1 MDDHDWG
8 PWSEEK
14 EFFTWFNEWD
24 ELRDQIEGAGNKARF
39 DYWYNVY
46 KAYKL
51 KCRFACELNAYE
63 ADTKNNNL
71 KEAAGHR
78 SKMARLW
85 EQIMATQVQ
94 KVHDEVDLGVI
105 LNLHYRTWN
114 NLIEKGYDQQF
125 LDAGGT
131 FPDDKD
137 PVKQYTG
144 KKFITCIPGLDQV
157 KPGEPLRIKALIMGE
172 VNDPTLYFREMG
184 GDTFSSKPMQH
195 DARVV
200 YRATISGQKKD
211 FK

>member
-1 MDDHDWG
+1 
-8 PWSEEK
+8 
-14 EFFTWFNEWD
+14 
-24 ELRDQIEGAGNKARF
+24 
-39 DYWYNVY
+39 
-46 KAYKL
+46 
-51 KCRFACELNAYE
+51 
-63 ADTKNNNL
+63 
-71 KEAAGHR
+71 
-78 SKMARLW
+78 MARLW

-195 DARVV
+195 DARGV
-200 YRATISGQKKD
+200 YRATIPGQKKD
-211 FK
+211 FEWYVTAETSLGNVIFPSTAGADDPEKMYQTVVVAKE